1 MMKAD
6 KTFNIMDQEFCI
18 GVLQGRI
25 SIDEIINIRIKAIDW
40 PAKSFVRRWNIFE
53 CFIYSSV
60 PFFTNLIV
68 NTCFLSPPS
77 QDSVLLCNF
86 LNLHLPHSSIFFT
99 NLFFNIFTSINIC
112 LVLSPSPY
120 PRHCI
125 VLQLLKFASAS
136 QLTSQFGSPPTQTDI
151 SPVPNWICPFSF
163 FFYCS
168 YWQRGINGWKERN
181 TLLVTCPKNPMLLK
195 FNKF

>member
-1 MMKAD
+1 
-6 KTFNIMDQEFCI
+6 MDQEFCI
-18 GVLQGRI
+18 GVLRGRI

-40 PAKSFVRRWNIFE
+40 PAKSFVGRWNIFE
-53 CFIYSSV
+53 CFIYLSV
-60 PFFTNLIV
+60 PFSILF

-77 QDSVLLCNF
+77 QDTVLLCNF

-125 VLQLLKFASAS
+125 VLKLLKFASAS

-151 SPVPNWICPFSF
+151 SPVPNWICSFSF
-163 FFYCS
+163 LLLLLLLA
-168 YWQRGINGWKERN
+168 ERN
-181 TLLVTCPKNPMLLK
+181 KWLTREEYFVCDLSKKSNDIGPMLLK